1 MASSSCPD
9 SSIFLD
15 QGSEWR
21 GERWA
26 AWIGEGPRGKAGLCP
41 HSNTS
46 LLRKA
51 ADHHHIHHIQTQ
63 GLFQT
68 EIFPKFV
75 KAAQVSPKHQDS
87 QTTGNISYSE
97 VKFFH
102 PGTSV
107 CLYLWVC
114 YVMCVLVCY
123 LNHNS
128 ASCVLPGWVVVV
140 QSLSH
145 VRLFATPMDCPSP
158 SPGVCSNSCPLSRWC
173 HPTISSSVVAFS
185 SCLQSF
191 PASGSFPVSRLFA
204 SSGQSIY
211 WSFSVSPSNE
221 YSGLISFRINWFD
234 LLAVQ
239 RTLNSLLQ
247 HHSLKASILWCSAL
261 FMAQLSHPYVTTGN
275 L

>member
-1 MASSSCPD
+1 
-9 SSIFLD
+9 
-15 QGSEWR
+15 
-21 GERWA
+21 
-26 AWIGEGPRGKAGLCP
+26 
-41 HSNTS
+41 
-46 LLRKA
+46 
-51 ADHHHIHHIQTQ
+51 
-63 GLFQT
+63 
-68 EIFPKFV
+68 
-75 KAAQVSPKHQDS
+75 
-87 QTTGNISYSE
+87 
-97 VKFFH
+97 
-102 PGTSV
+102 
-107 CLYLWVC
+107 
-114 YVMCVLVCY
+114 MCVLVCY

-128 ASCVLPGWVVVV
+128 ASSVLPGWVVVVV

-145 VRLFATPMDCPSP
+145 VRLFATPMDCSTRGFPALHHLLEWT
-158 SPGVCSNSCPLSRWC
+158 NSCPLSRWC
-173 HPTISSSVVAFS
+173 HPTISSSVVPLS

-204 SSGQSIY
+204 SGGQSIY

-261 FMAQLSHPYVTTGN
+261 FMVQLSHPYVTTGN